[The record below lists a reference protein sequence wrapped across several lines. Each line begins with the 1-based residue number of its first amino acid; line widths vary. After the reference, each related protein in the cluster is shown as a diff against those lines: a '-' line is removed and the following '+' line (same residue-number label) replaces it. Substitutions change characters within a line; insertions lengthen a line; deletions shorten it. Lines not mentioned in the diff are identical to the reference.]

1 MIDEGVSQIV
11 QMVVILFSDED
22 VNNHL
27 FNLNRVAQ
35 PLLGWMYDDD
45 VYRRGYLMEDDCPS
59 YLSQEDKVLLISHY
73 PMWSAVDR
81 KVHELGKPL
90 PPVGSFKHFQQYNYN
105 KSKWGLDKSTEF
117 SCRVLTEGIK
127 VCFEALYILRHIHSL
142 VVTTWRHDQSRVIKP
157 FIIQFASNH
166 NGTGPLTSQIR
177 KKLNNIDLP
186 LTSFVYNFGIE
197 LLRYLGSERFSR
209 AQLFVP
215 CHRISH
221 VAAGQNTELERI
233 EDMSISRQIDSFARD
248 GKWPLK
254 SHRVITF
261 ATIPELDSLRTH
273 HSVLYQ
279 HSISHLPL
287 NKNGKRAKVKCSL
300 CSNGTTFR
308 QTSKECSSCR
318 VPLCTQ
324 PIDGEKSCFAL
335 WHEGDDLKGKHV
347 RVLELLKMRKADNPA
362 QRKKPNGTELVGFC
376 NDIGESIDEG
386 NSESQFHHDGQDDN
400 SQEGDDFVGNTQKEV
415 DESDDELFNTKK
427 SASEY
432 SGRKQRGLESSPS
445 SVDESVHANAAS
457 MRPLSGDI
465 FLDDESDDSS
475 TG

>member
-1 MIDEGVSQIV
+1 
-11 QMVVILFSDED
+11 
-22 VNNHL
+22 
-27 FNLNRVAQ
+27 
-35 PLLGWMYDDD
+35 
-45 VYRRGYLMEDDCPS
+45 
-59 YLSQEDKVLLISHY
+59 
-73 PMWSAVDR
+73 
-81 KVHELGKPL
+81 
-90 PPVGSFKHFQQYNYN
+90 
-105 KSKWGLDKSTEF
+105 
-117 SCRVLTEGIK
+117 
-127 VCFEALYILRHIHSL
+127 
-142 VVTTWRHDQSRVIKP
+142 
-157 FIIQFASNH
+157 
-166 NGTGPLTSQIR
+166 
-177 KKLNNIDLP
+177 
-186 LTSFVYNFGIE
+186 
-197 LLRYLGSERFSR
+197 
-209 AQLFVP
+209 
-215 CHRISH
+215 
-221 VAAGQNTELERI
+221 
-233 EDMSISRQIDSFARD
+233 MSISCQIDSFARD

-261 ATIPELDSLRTH
+261 AKIPELDSLRTH

-427 SASEY
+427 VHLNTVA
-432 SGRKQRGLESSPS
+432 ES
-445 SVDESVHANAAS
+445 NA
-457 MRPLSGDI
+457 D
-465 FLDDESDDSS
+465 
-475 TG
+475 